1 MFLTTSLQSQIA
13 LLVTLW
19 ILSSGSAISVIAAP
33 ANPAAASLVDA
44 QNWMKEVAAPF
55 REGKDLELSFA
66 ASVQMPDAESP
77 ERYVG
82 SLWVGDSLRFRL
94 EIPTGTYACD
104 GITFWEYHPRTKQAL
119 KRSAQDLAGRALPG
133 RILFELLASTPL
145 SCDTLKV
152 QEKTQVRLRLAPA
165 LHAGQMDSL
174 SVRIDPKRR
183 KLESVETLDANGVRT
198 RYELKVLKPKAG
210 IPSSRFRFE
219 PPASAEVVDM
229 QD

>member
-1 MFLTTSLQSQIA
+1 MSLPASMLSRITLPVA
-13 LLVTLW
+13 LW
-19 ILSSGSAISVIAAP
+19 ILGSGPVASVAAAT
-33 ANPAAASLVDA
+33 ANPAPASLLDA

-55 REGKDLELSFA
+55 REARDLELGFA
-66 ASVQMPDAESP
+66 ASVHQPDAESP

-94 EIPTGTYACD
+94 EIPSGTYACD

-145 SCDTLKV
+145 SCDTLKI

-174 SVRIDPKRR
+174 TVRIDPKRR

-219 PPASAEVVDM
+219 PPASAEVIDM